1 MQKFH
6 TLWNGIWE
14 PEDITPE
21 YVQSLSIPDAL
32 LFMYRAIA
40 SATPGAFGKDVD
52 ALSR

>member
-32 LFMYRAIA
+32 KLMYWMNNYEKEDETKKEEKE
-40 SATPGAFGKDVD
+40 SK
-52 ALSR
+52 

>member
-32 LFMYRAIA
+32 KLMYWMNNYEREDETKKEEDE
-40 SATPGAFGKDVD
+40 SK
-52 ALSR
+52 

>member
-32 LFMYRAIA
+32 KLLYWMNNYEKEDE
-40 SATPGAFGKDVD
+40 TKKEEEENK
-52 ALSR
+52 